1 MSKNVGTLVSSAI
14 RPVDTNDPI
23 ASAYAKEIKGGL
35 HTAADNTA
43 RNAIIFER
51 REWGMM
57 CYVINQDKTY
67 QLTYNYSSTS
77 IMDNNNWVEFSGSGG
92 GSGNEWVDSVISIQ
106 NSPPGSPTSGDRYI
120 VGSSPAG
127 AWSALNSGL
136 IVQWNSVLTQWDSTT
151 PTDGMS
157 LVVDN
162 EDGAIY
168 RYETQGGTYPFPY
181 GTWTKER
188 IGQIRDITLGTSNG
202 ATFSGSSTP
211 VFSTYV
217 SDMIF
222 LTKFSSTNIGNTV
235 SVNINGVG
243 PVLLKKP
250 SVSGLTNFNPFDIEV
265 GIVYNMV
272 YDGTFFQLNRSFVNE
287 DLFNVKYIIE
297 PTDYIV
303 VPQNYQYWVYADL
316 TISGTLVNYGQVI
329 IANGS
334 VLLTGGTFS
343 NYGSLALV
351 NLSGGGGATSS
362 YNDSSTIDFT
372 TQNTIYGLSVSAIV
386 KDGSL
391 TASKLDS
398 GTNGGAT
405 AGYFLSVDSSGKFVW
420 SNSVAGA
427 GNGLTQNGGVL
438 DINVGNGLEIV
449 SDYVQIGG
457 TLSQNLDLSGNN
469 YDLTLTGYDN
479 ITITS
484 SVFDVLSGFFSIDS
498 TTSAQILTDN
508 DLTLSASGQLSLL
521 GTSSLVAIADGRG
534 LVYMADYSAGFVT
547 HSLIDKNYVDLL
559 IGGLGSGNLIGV
571 TAGDGL
577 LGGGTSSYITLDVN
591 VGTGIT
597 ISSDAVTLTN
607 TGVTAGSYG
616 NSQSIPF
623 FTVDSQGRLT
633 DVGTISLGGLGSG
646 NLIGVTAGD
655 GLLGGGT
662 SSYITLDVNVGTGI
676 TISSDAVTLTN
687 TGVTAGSYGNSQS
700 IPFFTVDSQGRL
712 TDVGTISLGGIG
724 VIGDAEDGSY
734 TDGIFTD
741 FTPTTPIG
749 TAIDRFN
756 EMFLLLAPTPP
767 SNWNNA
773 ITSISFTNTS
783 YSPRALTSGSTVT
796 NMYTSTTPTL
806 TDVDSVSTGSSARV
820 DTSGLTFSLIDQSVT
835 IETVTLAGTATTL
848 KNTGNIRHSASTDPY
863 TGISG
868 QAGFWTGIV
877 DFSLAGT
884 LPTITPSSTQRTL
897 QLFHPGTDSP
907 ETFSYYIDSPLTV
920 SITSIT
926 ASVPS
931 MTSYI
936 SGVPTLTTSQTVTSI
951 GFSVSN
957 VSSYFYAATSVY
969 QINAGHI
976 AGSTGDPDS
985 IPTSYGQ
992 TGSVTGKSGAIQASQ
1007 FSDLSFFFTV
1017 RGRNSIGTYGSNTTF
1032 TSTSHRVDT
1041 VSNETSRKTS
1051 GSGSYPATGYTAS
1064 YDSSQ
1069 SLVGT
1074 YTEEL
1079 QLRNGIYLYPTV
1091 NYTSVGGPDYSSAS
1105 GTRWATFNV
1114 GTFTNNSAFTLNFV
1128 SSSGISTSTGV
1139 TNLLVEVKI
1148 EGSSYWVDG
1157 DSAYS
1162 GVGNPGSTSNGVAS
1176 VVVASSTATARR
1188 ITFGAVTHS
1197 GSIIV
1202 RIGITGSGTGIQFS
1216 SITATSI
1223 V

>member
-633 DVGTISLGGLGSG
+633 DVGTISLGG
-646 NLIGVTAGD
+646 
-655 GLLGGGT
+655 
-662 SSYITLDVNVGTGI
+662 
-676 TISSDAVTLTN
+676 
-687 TGVTAGSYGNSQS
+687 
-700 IPFFTVDSQGRL
+700 
-712 TDVGTISLGGIG
+712 IG

-783 YSPRALTSGSTVT
+783 YSPRALTTGSTVT

>member
-633 DVGTISLGGLGSG
+633 DVGTISLGG
-646 NLIGVTAGD
+646 
-655 GLLGGGT
+655 
-662 SSYITLDVNVGTGI
+662 
-676 TISSDAVTLTN
+676 
-687 TGVTAGSYGNSQS
+687 
-700 IPFFTVDSQGRL
+700 
-712 TDVGTISLGGIG
+712 IG

-783 YSPRALTSGSTVT
+783 YSPRALTTGSTVT

-1105 GTRWATFNV
+1105 GTRWVTFNV